1 MEPKL
6 ILNNAIA
13 FLTRLF
19 EQELARIASVDDTRL
34 LLVIF
39 AVAGIL
45 LVFRLLRVRFW
56 LFFYFTFLSILLH
69 ELAHFV
75 VALVTNGKPRGLS
88 LIPEQTLN
96 GVVLGKMLSANTRW
110 YNGTVIALAPL
121 LLWALAYGFFF
132 TFVLKEAN
140 PWLLGIKIYLLA
152 SLIEGGLPSPS
163 DFRLGARYSLVPL
176 AILGAAAAAFY
187 FGQDR
192 FPS

>member
-1 MEPKL
+1 MDSTHL
-6 ILNNAIA
+6 LDDTIA
-13 FLTRLF
+13 FLTGLF
-19 EQELARIASVDDTRL
+19 EQEVARISAVDDTRL
-34 LLVIF
+34 LIVIF

-45 LVFRLLRVRFW
+45 LIFRLLQRRFW

-110 YNGTVIALAPL
+110 YNGTLIALAPL
-121 LLWALAYGFFF
+121 LLWGLAYWFFF
-132 TFVLKEAN
+132 ALVLNEAR
-140 PWLLGIKIYLLA
+140 PWLLAVKIFLLA

-163 DFRLGARYSLVPL
+163 DFRLAAKYSLVPI
-176 AILGAAAAAFY
+176 AIAGATAAAVY
-187 FGQDR
+187 FSQMQA
-192 FPS
+192 